1 MAYASIELQ
10 NQTIKIQTVPG
21 SGVIGVFLTNT
32 EPCYY
37 DSSTGHFNST
47 PMLDGADA
55 HLAFDRLEELKEKLN
70 EFNARRRADIA
81 RLNQAANGCTATTP
95 ASPI

>member
-1 MAYASIELQ
+1 
-10 NQTIKIQTVPG
+10 
-21 SGVIGVFLTNT
+21 VFLTNT

-37 DSSTGHFNST
+37 DSSTGRFNKT
-47 PMLDGADA
+47 PMLDGADT

-81 RLNQAANGCTATTP
+81 RHNQAMAML
-95 ASPI
+95 SSKD

>member
-21 SGVIGVFLTNT
+21 SGVIGVFLPNT

-37 DSSTGHFNST
+37 DSSTGCFNST
-47 PMLDGADA
+47 PMLDGSDA
-55 HLAFDRLEELKEKLN
+55 HLAFNRLDELKEKLN

-81 RLNQAANGCTATTP
+81 RLNQAMAVL
-95 ASPI
+95 SSKD

>member
-21 SGVIGVFLTNT
+21 SGVIGVFLPNT
-32 EPCYY
+32 ETCYY
-37 DSSTGHFNST
+37 DYRTGHFNST

-55 HLAFDRLEELKEKLN
+55 QLAFDRLEELKEKLN
-70 EFNARRRADIA
+70 EFNARRRANIA
-81 RLNQAANGCTATTP
+81 RHNQAMAML
-95 ASPI
+95 SSKD